1 MVHLVQINSDDSS
14 ECKKYGG
21 FMVEVFDEAAKIL
34 NFTWSTE
41 ISNIWGDIPKSGP
54 IDPNGV
60 FGKVVFKDYPFS
72 LSTWLYRIGRLEVV
86 DFAILMKTR
95 RAMYLVPSPPIVDS
109 GFFFRPFKVG
119 VK

>member
-1 MVHLVQINSDDSS
+1 MVNLVQINSDDSS

-34 NFTWSTE
+34 NFTWSTD
-41 ISNIWGDIPKSGP
+41 ISTIWGDAIDP